1 MACEPAYNADGSG
14 SNPGEAALSR
24 RSAQSDRLNES
35 QPSISTSVRAPVC
48 PHHRVRSILLP
59 LLLSS
64 PLSSRRSSQL
74 PSTSATAS
82 ATSDAVSSTSATTS
96 STSASSS
103 TAAATSPSDPSCW
116 LRRARRVVPTADGK
130 CLDEAAEGGDNN
142 GCDREAVSTSSSN
155 ISSTTTNSNV
165 VRSANTR
172 SSSIAD
178 GNSAPGGRRRSS
190 SRARREGGES
200 RRSRGLSIG
209 SSRYYS
215 IGSDVHGDVVAAADV
230 AETNDASAENGDDE
244 DDDALFYDADADV
257 DDSDQDGNDDGAGCG
272 DGADDGADADADVS
286 NYDGEIDGL
295 VGSGSAAEGGDCSSE
310 RSNSFQSGHNS
321 KHHSAAAAA
330 AAATAAAAA
339 DATSSA
345 IHWPCLAAAGNL
357 PSIRLGEVHESGA
370 IDSASIQPDMSIE
383 SASAVACKG
392 ACARVCLPAVVPWPF
407 LGGEGDVG
415 VHWTEDG
422 LSHSRGHEASG
433 LDTVSYVAMR
443 NDEQQH
449 EGKDGSGVDAVR
461 GDAMGVDA
469 MQGGGIPHRPH
480 HGYHHGPHHMQ
491 EPCHA
496 GCIPPGEGP
505 AMDDNDDAMDGST
518 GQTNHGATLTELE
531 PEPKAEFHH
540 QQQAQPEPHAEPGT
554 EPGPG
559 PKSEP
564 GLEPGVKFLGQD
576 SPGPEAEAVP
586 GLFANLP
593 DDVGLDILSR
603 LPWLNLASGRS
614 VCRAWERDLAGE
626 EVRELRKRSKR
637 FDEWVFMVVPWNG
650 DDGVG
655 AGDGSVEGRGRSGAE
670 GRRGSGEGRGR
681 VMAER
686 ETGRE
691 SRGRSEERRERNSFG
706 SSNRRERSRESIHVV
721 SRSSSGIISRV
732 SRWSDNSSS
741 MATASRSRVACGGSV
756 GDRNPRGSCVR
767 SSSGSTSGLSRGGEE
782 GRSRSNWG
790 GTGKSKGRGEECG
803 VGRSRSRSANRDE
816 IGGSGTGSSS
826 SSSSRGGGEGRM
838 GERGGKGKEAV
849 ESSERVSGLIR
860 EGGWGWSREEKG
872 KGKGKGKGSVS
883 TDSPPVSTDSPP
895 VSTSRGLQFSLN
907 TRFSLPT
914 LSISDL
920 GVPPSSSPSTSSH
933 PSTSSSHST
942 SSAPS
947 VPHLP
952 RNTSSIP
959 RASSAVFSS
968 ASAGA
973 AAASAAGAAA
983 AARSRKNSAAARSS
997 IKKPPL
1003 SSSSRCTSGSG
1014 PAP

>member
-116 LRRARRVVPTADGK
+116 LCSKRAGGSRSRRSFATLAKKGIHDSRSQSRGVYCESSPRVDEQNAPDGICDRIRGKGNDRRKGKGKECDGDGCEKQRGGIIRRVQLLGVCGQGGGRRRARRVVPTADGK

-691 SRGRSEERRERNSFG
+691 SRGRTWLLLVEAG
-706 SSNRRERSRESIHVV
+706 WHVADQWGIGIHV
-721 SRSSSGIISRV
+721 
-732 SRWSDNSSS
+732 
-741 MATASRSRVACGGSV
+741 
-756 GDRNPRGSCVR
+756 
-767 SSSGSTSGLSRGGEE
+767 
-782 GRSRSNWG
+782 
-790 GTGKSKGRGEECG
+790 
-803 VGRSRSRSANRDE
+803 
-816 IGGSGTGSSS
+816 
-826 SSSSRGGGEGRM
+826 
-838 GERGGKGKEAV
+838 
-849 ESSERVSGLIR
+849 
-860 EGGWGWSREEKG
+860 
-872 KGKGKGKGSVS
+872 
-883 TDSPPVSTDSPP
+883 
-895 VSTSRGLQFSLN
+895 
-907 TRFSLPT
+907 
-914 LSISDL
+914 
-920 GVPPSSSPSTSSH
+920 
-933 PSTSSSHST
+933 
-942 SSAPS
+942 
-947 VPHLP
+947 
-952 RNTSSIP
+952 
-959 RASSAVFSS
+959 
-968 ASAGA
+968 
-973 AAASAAGAAA
+973 AAASEAAVV
-983 AARSRKNSAAARSS
+983 
-997 IKKPPL
+997 
-1003 SSSSRCTSGSG
+1003 
-1014 PAP
+1014 APVV